1 VVDLDVVELM
11 YKERQWDER
20 IISAGEWR
28 EKSEKPKCVHGL
40 FGLLG
45 FCVGILV
52 TNIIFIHWDII
63 SDFLET
69 LF

>member
-1 VVDLDVVELM
+1 MDVVELM

-20 IISAGEWR
+20 IFLAGEGR
-28 EKSEKPKCVHGL
+28 EQSEKPKCVHGL

-45 FCVGILV
+45 FCVGVLV
-52 TNIIFIHWDII
+52 TYIFFIHLDMI
-63 SDFLET
+63 SDFFET